1 MARAASEQARG
12 RRPAPTTAPFHA
24 SLTALLDALD
34 AGIIVYDAAGAIVY
48 VNESAPVILG
58 LSREDLL
65 EQRIEYV
72 VTAVTADGEKLAGTD
87 LPSSVARR
95 TGRPVEETV
104 GVDLPERGRRW
115 LHVDAHPL
123 PFDDGSIGVVTALT
137 DVSEERK
144 ASQST
149 EMFVALSNT
158 MMRVGNETTLMQAMC
173 DVIVT
178 KGGFALAWIGF
189 ADQSPDE
196 SIRIAYSAGLTTY
209 LFPGIVSWSEA
220 RPQGRGPAGR
230 ALRTGEIQITN
241 DLEHDPDFEPWRD
254 RALSFGL
261 RSSISLL
268 FRIGTQRAVL
278 AVYANERFAF
288 DATTVTRLSEI
299 ANEFGLGVA
308 HLRTLEQVSAAL
320 DGTLSALSHLAEGRD
335 PYTAGHQ
342 SRVGSLG
349 GAMARYLGLDHVATD
364 LIQKAGQVHDIGK
377 TSIPAEILTRPG
389 RLSAIEFD
397 MIKQHSQIGADILS
411 HAALPWPIADVALQH
426 HERLDGSGYP
436 HGLSGDEIILP
447 ARIIAVADVVEAMSQ
462 HRPYR
467 PALGLEAALAEV
479 TAGAG
484 RLFDPDVVSACH
496 AVFNMGYTF
505 EWGTWT
511 TDS

>member
-1 MARAASEQARG
+1 MSDSQQRSMLDTTVPFGAALI
-12 RRPAPTTAPFHA
+12 TLIDT
-24 SLTALLDALD
+24 LD
-34 AGIIVYDAAGAIVY
+34 AGVIVYDADGVIVY
-48 VNESAPVILG
+48 VNASTPGLLG
-58 LSREDLL
+58 LARESLL
-65 EQRIEYV
+65 GQRIEYV
-72 VTAVTADGEKLAGTD
+72 VTAVTADGQKLASTD
-87 LPSSVARR
+87 LPSGQSRRAR
-95 TGRPVEETV
+95 RPVEEVV

-123 PFDDGSIGVVTALT
+123 TFDDGSLGVVTILT
-137 DVSEERK
+137 DVSEERR

-149 EMFVALSNT
+149 AMFVALSNA
-158 MMRVGNETTLMQAMC
+158 MVRADNETSLMQTMC
-173 DVIVT
+173 DLIVA
-178 KGGFALAWIGF
+178 KGHFALAWIGF
-189 ADQSPDE
+189 ADSDPAE
-196 SIRIAYSAGLTTY
+196 SIRIAYSAGAISY

-220 RPQGRGPAGR
+220 RPQGRGPAGH
-230 ALRTGEIQITN
+230 ALRTGQIQINN
-241 DLEHDPDFEPWRD
+241 DIAHDPNFEPWRD

-268 FRIGTQRAVL
+268 FHIGDQRAVL
-278 AVYANERFAF
+278 AVYSHERFAF
-288 DATTVTRLSEI
+288 DEMTVTRLSEI

-320 DGTLSALSHLAEGRD
+320 DGTLAALSHLAEGRD

-349 GAMARYLGLDHVATD
+349 GAMARYLGLDDTMAN
-364 LIQKAGQVHDIGK
+364 LIHKAGQVHDIGK

-389 RLSAIEFD
+389 RLSTIEFD
-397 MIKQHSQIGADILS
+397 MIKQHSEVGADILS
-411 HAALPWPIADVALQH
+411 RAALPWPIADVALQH

>member
-1 MARAASEQARG
+1 MSEEAHEH
-12 RRPAPTTAPFHA
+12 RPPVTDVPFGA
-24 SLTALLDALD
+24 SLPALIDALD
-34 AGIIVYDAAGAIVY
+34 AAIIVYDAAGTIVY
-48 VNESAPVILG
+48 VNASAPAMLG
-58 LSREDLL
+58 LSREDLVG
-65 EQRIEYV
+65 QRIEYV
-72 VTAVTADGEKLAGTD
+72 VTAVTAEGEKLAGTD
-87 LPSSVARR
+87 LPSSEVRR
-95 TGRPVEETV
+95 TRQPVKTTV

-115 LHVDAHPL
+115 LRVDAHAL
-123 PFDDGSIGVVTALT
+123 AFDDGTIGVVAALT

-144 ASQST
+144 ASQSS
-149 EMFVALSNT
+149 EMFVALSNA
-158 MMRVGNETTLMQAMC
+158 MMRVGNETTLMQTMC
-173 DVIVT
+173 DLIVA

-189 ADQSPDE
+189 ADQDPDG
-196 SIRIAYSAGLTTY
+196 SIRIAYSAGQTSY

-230 ALRTGEIQITN
+230 ALRTGQVQITN
-241 DLEHDPDFEPWRD
+241 DIEHDPDYEMWRD

-268 FRIGTQRAVL
+268 FRIGTRRAVL

-288 DATTVTRLSEI
+288 DATTVTRLNEI

-349 GAMARYLGLDHVATD
+349 GAMARYLGLDHIATD

-397 MIKQHSQIGADILS
+397 MIKEHAQIGSEILS

-467 PALGLEAALAEV
+467 PALGLQAALAEV
-479 TAGAG
+479 SAGAG

-511 TDS
+511 TDN

>member
-1 MARAASEQARG
+1 MSEQAQDQRA
-12 RRPAPTTAPFHA
+12 RTPDVPFRA
-24 SLTALLDALD
+24 SLTAVLDALD
-34 AGIIVYDAAGAIVY
+34 AGIIVYDAAGTIVY
-48 VNESAPVILG
+48 VNASAPVILG
-58 LSREDLL
+58 LSPEGLL
-65 EQRIEYV
+65 NQRIEYV
-72 VTAVTADGEKLAGTD
+72 VAAVTSAGATLAGTD
-87 LPSSVARR
+87 LPGSVVRR
-95 TGRPVEETV
+95 TGQPVEQVV

-123 PFDDGSIGVVTALT
+123 AFDDGTIGVLSALT
-137 DVSEERK
+137 DVTDERK

-149 EMFVALSNT
+149 EMFVALSNA
-158 MMRVGNETTLMQAMC
+158 MVRVAHETALMQTMC

-178 KGGFALAWIGF
+178 EGGFALAWIGF
-189 ADQSPDE
+189 ADPGPDE
-196 SIRIAYSAGLTTY
+196 SIRIAYSAGATTY
-209 LFPGIVSWSEA
+209 LFPGIVSWSDT

-241 DLEHDPDFEPWRD
+241 DIAHDPDFELWRD
-254 RALSFGL
+254 RSLSFGL

-268 FRIGTQRAVL
+268 FHIGAQRAVL
-278 AVYANERFAF
+278 AVYAHERFAF
-288 DATTVTRLSEI
+288 DAITVTRLSEI
-299 ANEFGLGVA
+299 AHEFGLGVA

-320 DGTLSALSHLAEGRD
+320 DGTLAALSHLAESRD

-364 LIQKAGQVHDIGK
+364 LIHKAGQVHDIGK

-397 MIKQHSQIGADILS
+397 MIKQHAQIGGDILS
-411 HAALPWPIADVALQH
+411 RAALPWPIADVALQH

-484 RLFDPDVVSACH
+484 RLFDPDVVAACH
-496 AVFNMGYTF
+496 AVFAMGYTF

>member
-1 MARAASEQARG
+1 MVKAMAQKGRG
-12 RRPAPTTAPFHA
+12 RGAVVAGIPFG
-24 SLTALLDALD
+24 DALTTLVD
-34 AGIIVYDAAGAIVY
+34 TLSAGIIVYDAGGAIVY
-48 VNESAPVILG
+48 VNESAPAMLG
-58 LSREDLL
+58 LTRDDMLG
-65 EQRIEYV
+65 QRIEYV
-72 VTAVTADGEKLAGTD
+72 VLAVTADGEKLAGTD
-87 LPSSVARR
+87 LPSSVVRR
-95 TGRPVEETV
+95 AGQPVEETV

-115 LHVDAHPL
+115 LHVEAHPL
-123 PFDDGSIGVVTALT
+123 PFDDHTIGVVTALT
-137 DVSEERK
+137 DVTEQRK

-149 EMFVALSNT
+149 EMFVALSNA
-158 MMRVGNETTLMQAMC
+158 MVRVGSETTLMQTMC
-173 DVIVT
+173 DVIVAE
-178 KGGFALAWIGF
+178 GGFALAWIGF
-189 ADQSPDE
+189 ADQNPKE
-196 SIRIAYSAGLTTY
+196 SLRIAYSAGLTAY
-209 LFPGIVSWSEA
+209 LFPGIVSSSEA
-220 RPQGRGPAGR
+220 RPEGRGPAGR
-230 ALRTGEIQITN
+230 ALRTGQVQIKN
-241 DLEHDPDFEPWRD
+241 DITHDPDYEPWRD

-261 RSSISLL
+261 RSSITLL

-278 AVYANERFAF
+278 AVYAKERFAF
-288 DATTVTRLSEI
+288 DQITVTRLSEI

-320 DGTLSALSHLAEGRD
+320 DGTLSALSHLAEARD

-364 LIQKAGQVHDIGK
+364 LIHKAGQVHDIGK

-389 RLSAIEFD
+389 RLSTIEFD

-411 HAALPWPIADVALQH
+411 HAALPWPIAEVALQH

-436 HGLSGDEIILP
+436 HGLAGDEIIMP

-479 TAGAG
+479 SGGAG
-484 RLFDPDVVSACH
+484 TLFDRDVVSACH